1 MGVPGLGES
10 VCFLNFSGCSRSCR
24 DEPGPPNLSVL
35 GFLRAILAVLLIT
48 LVVGVLVDVSLPA
61 LFALVTILRGRFVF
75 FGNLRIGA
83 RAFWAALVG
92 RYGWKLAH
100 FKSPLDDSMRKSN
113 ARSYV
118 LAGGYDGSTGP
129 GALAGDGRN
138 TPRAKA
144 LRPSRSAR

>member
-35 GFLRAILAVLLIT
+35 GFLRGILPVLLIT
-48 LVVGVLVDVSLPA
+48 LIVGVLVDVSLPT
-61 LFALVTILRGRFVF
+61 LFALIAILRGRFVF
-75 FGNLRIGA
+75 FGNFRIGA

-100 FKSPLDDSMRKSN
+100 FKSPFADSMSKSK
-113 ARSYV
+113 ARSSV
-118 LAGGYDGSTGP
+118 QGRRCDGSTGA
-129 GALAGDGRN
+129 GALADRWN
-138 TPRAKA
+138 TPKANA
-144 LRPSRSAR
+144 LRPLRSAQ